1 MKMWWGK
8 IHGVAFVGL
17 LIRVTI
23 ALVSE
28 QVHQADEIFQYLE
41 QAHRLV
47 FGYGYIPWEYRFGIR
62 SWILPGALS
71 PLLQLFKF
79 LQIDDPNLYIPGIK
93 IFFCFA
99 SISLIY
105 SAYIIGKN
113 LVSEQAGRIASIL
126 TCVWYELIYFSSKPT
141 PEVLATYLL
150 MIVLAIATTRTSPR
164 NPLLFGFICAFSGL
178 LRLQYLPAI
187 AIITIFGCLGYKKRE
202 ILKIGG
208 SIFLTVIVAGYVDYL
223 TWGSFF
229 ASYSNSYLFNA
240 VYKVSSLFGKQP
252 PLYLLGT
259 LAICS
264 VGIFPIVACLSLKK
278 VRQVWL
284 LWLIAASII
293 VSHSLI
299 LHKEHRFVF
308 AAIPIFLIL
317 AAVVISDAISQ
328 YLSRSSV
335 NQVLTWLL
343 SFFIITTSVCS
354 SFLVFPRESIY
365 IHPRFSKQNS
375 SIIHQ
380 QPILKAYLLLSK
392 EPDLFAVLNTFSSW
406 WSKTGGYY
414 YLHRDVPIYFPQH
427 LDFVRKGKLR
437 LYVSHIVCRF
447 NDKGIPGFSPI
458 ARIGE
463 LEIRKQIYPPAQYR
477 SLNIDTFNVPKEGI
491 DDKYKPTVKTFIV
504 EQRIQPLL

>member
-1 MKMWWGK
+1 MNIEIGWKK
-8 IHGVAFVGL
+8 IHVVVFIGL
-17 LIRVTI
+17 LIRITI

-62 SWILPGALS
+62 SWILPGLLS
-71 PLLQLFKF
+71 LLLQPFKF
-79 LQIDDPNLYIPGIK
+79 LHFDDPNLYVPAIK
-93 IFFCFA
+93 IFSCFA
-99 SISLIY
+99 SVSLIY
-105 SAYIIGKN
+105 SAYSIGRN

-141 PEVLATYLL
+141 PEVLSTYLL
-150 MIVLAIATTRTSPR
+150 MIALAIVTTRTAPR
-164 NPLLFGFICAFSGL
+164 NPLLFGFICAFAVL

-187 AIITIFGCLGYKKRE
+187 AIIVLFGCLGYKRRE
-202 ILKIGG
+202 ILTIGG
-208 SIFLTVIVAGYVDYL
+208 SILLTVIVAGYVDYF

-229 ASYSNSYLFNA
+229 ASYYNNYLFNA
-240 VYKVSSLFGKQP
+240 VHKVSSIFGKQH

-259 LAICS
+259 LTICS
-264 VGIFPIVACLSLKK
+264 VGIFPIAACLSWKRG
-278 VRQVWL
+278 RQVWL
-284 LWLIAASII
+284 LWLLAASII

-317 AAVVISDAISQ
+317 AAVVISDGISQ
-328 YLSRSSV
+328 YLSRKPV
-335 NQVLTWLL
+335 NQVLTWFL
-343 SFFIITTSVCS
+343 SFFIVATSVCS
-354 SFLVFPRESIY
+354 PFAVFPYESIY

-375 SIIHQ
+375 SIINQ

-414 YLHRDVPIYFPQH
+414 YLHHDIPVYFPQH
-427 LDFVRKGKLR
+427 LESIKRKKIR
-437 LYVSHIVCRF
+437 SYVSHIVCRF
-447 NDKGIPGFSPI
+447 NDKEIPGFSPI

-463 LEIRKQIYPPAQYR
+463 LEIRKQTHPPAQYR
-477 SLNIDTFNVPKEGI
+477 SLNIDTLNVLKEGI
-491 DDKYKPTVKTFIV
+491 DDKYQPTVKARF
-504 EQRIQPLL
+504 